1 MRQRSS
7 AEDPNPV
14 GEHRGWR
21 VRMYRSSRHSG
32 EAALWSRA
40 ANARANCNREPAQAD
55 CSDPVGNNR
64 VRSCPGKGS
73 TGRGRREDSR
83 PRVVATAAGTY
94 IASDPPRRRLQ
105 VLRVARDD
113 VALSAIAFHTHGNSC
128 SNDSILEQFVMN
140 PGDFPESPERTHHPA
155 PLRASIPWL
164 ATLPPPPA
172 PRLNQRSN
180 TRKVT
185 RRD

>member
-1 MRQRSS
+1 
-7 AEDPNPV
+7 
-14 GEHRGWR
+14 
-21 VRMYRSSRHSG
+21 
-32 EAALWSRA
+32 
-40 ANARANCNREPAQAD
+40 
-55 CSDPVGNNR
+55 
-64 VRSCPGKGS
+64 
-73 TGRGRREDSR
+73 
-83 PRVVATAAGTY
+83 
-94 IASDPPRRRLQ
+94 
-105 VLRVARDD
+105 
-113 VALSAIAFHTHGNSC
+113 
-128 SNDSILEQFVMN
+128 MN